1 MIEVPLE
8 LLVLLGVLAVL
19 SIFLTIIIRNDFR
32 TSAGTFD
39 PWAMIEGLV
48 SLFFVLVMVAAAAL
62 QIFVRYFDVVAF
74 DLHWTE
80 ELGRLALVWAAF
92 WGAACLQRVDDH
104 IRMTVLY
111 DYIPDKGKAVFRII
125 GDVITLAVLVLIVW
139 YGWQTARDLDIMM
152 TIALGVP
159 LSAFAYPVPI
169 AGALMVIYTAI
180 TLVRRLSGHEPA
192 PVASELKTEL

>member
-8 LLVLLGVLAVL
+8 LVALLGVLAVL
-19 SIFLTIIIRNDFR
+19 SIFLTIVIRNDFR
-32 TSAGTFD
+32 TSTGTFD
-39 PWAMIEGLV
+39 PWAIIEGLV
-48 SLFFVLVMVAAAAL
+48 SLFFVLVMVAAATL
-62 QIFVRYFDVVAF
+62 QILVRYFDIVAF

-125 GDVITLAVLVLIVW
+125 GDVTTLAVLALIVW

-180 TLVRRLSGHEPA
+180 TLVRRLSGREPA
-192 PVASELKTEL
+192 PVESELKTEL

>member
-8 LLVLLGVLAVL
+8 LLALLGVLAVL
-19 SIFLTIIIRNDFR
+19 SIVFTIVIRNDFR
-32 TSAGTFD
+32 TSTGAFD
-39 PWAMIEGLV
+39 PWAVIEGLV
-48 SLFFVLVMVAAAAL
+48 SLFLVLVMVAAATL

-92 WGAACLQRVDDH
+92 WGAANLQRVDDH

-111 DYIPDKGKAVFRII
+111 DYVSDKGKAVFRII
-125 GDVITLAVLVLIVW
+125 GDITTLAVLVLIVW

-159 LSAFAYPVPI
+159 LSIFAYPVPI
-169 AGALMVIYTAI
+169 AGALMLVYTGI
-180 TLVRRLSGHEPA
+180 TLVRRLSGREPA
-192 PVASELKTEL
+192 PVQAELKTEL

>member
-8 LLVLLGVLAVL
+8 LLVLLGILAVL
-19 SIFLTIIIRNDFR
+19 SIVLTIVIRNDFR
-32 TSAGTFD
+32 TSTGTFD
-39 PWAMIEGLV
+39 PWAVIESLV
-48 SLFFVLVMVAAAAL
+48 SLFLVLVMVAAATL

-92 WGAACLQRVDDH
+92 WGAAHLQRVDDH

-111 DYIPDKGKAVFRII
+111 DYVSDKGKVVFRII
-125 GDVITLAVLVLIVW
+125 GDITTLAVLGLIVW
-139 YGWQTARDLDIMM
+139 YGWQTALDLDIMM

-159 LSAFAYPVPI
+159 LSIFAYPVPI
-169 AGALMVIYTAI
+169 AGALMLVYTGI
-180 TLVRRLSGHEPA
+180 TLVRRLSGREPA
-192 PVASELKTEL
+192 PVQAELKTEL

>member
-1 MIEVPLE
+1 MIDVPME
-8 LLVLLGVLAVL
+8 LLVLIGALALL
-19 SIFLTIIIRNDFR
+19 SLFLTILIWSDFR
-32 TSAGTFD
+32 TPAGAFE

-48 SLFFVLVMVAAAAL
+48 GIFLVLVMVSAATL
-62 QIFVRYFDVVAF
+62 QIAVRYFDIVAF

-111 DYIPDKGKAVFRII
+111 DYIPDKGKAVFRIV
-125 GDVITLAVLVLIVW
+125 GDITTLAVLVLIVW
-139 YGWQTARDLDIMM
+139 FGWQTARDLDIMM

-159 LSAFAYPVPI
+159 LSVFAYPVPI
-169 AGALMVIYTAI
+169 AGALMTIYTAI
-180 TLVRRLSGHEPA
+180 TLARRLTGREPA
-192 PVASELKTEL
+192 APRPEVVTEI